1 MFSPSFTHVSFQ
13 AFTRERAC
21 PTVLAVRARDP
32 ITRLRTAIDCLP
44 ERTRRA
50 MLEGVRE
57 NKIVV
62 GAYTDGHGGICPML
76 AAHRNGGRTSFLSFA
91 RAWDAF
97 ARADRVRPATAREL
111 RVLEDLLVTS
121 LADEPGGDTDLAA
134 AIAEYKAS
142 RREIVARRLKPSRV
156 RFLRADAPGDPPAAR
171 DAGAR
176 TAS

>member
-1 MFSPSFTHVSFQ
+1 M
-13 AFTRERAC
+13 
-21 PTVLAVRARDP
+21 LAVRARDP

-50 MLEGVRE
+50 MLTGVRD
-57 NKIVV
+57 NTIVV

-97 ARADRVRPATAREL
+97 ARADRVRPATVREL
-111 RVLEDLLVTS
+111 RVLEDLLVAS
-121 LADEPGGDTDLAA
+121 LAEAPDGDTDLGA

-142 RREIVARRLKPSRV
+142 RSRRRGIVARRLRPPASARGLVTASLGV
-156 RFLRADAPGDPPAAR
+156 RQLRADGPADPPAAA
-171 DAGAR
+171 DAGVR